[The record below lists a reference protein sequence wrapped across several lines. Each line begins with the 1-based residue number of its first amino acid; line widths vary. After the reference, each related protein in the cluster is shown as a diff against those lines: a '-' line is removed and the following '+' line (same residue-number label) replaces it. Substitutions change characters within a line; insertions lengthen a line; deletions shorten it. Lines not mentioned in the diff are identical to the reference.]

1 MLRGLTLGGMPS
13 HEQSPACFL
22 RSGVLS
28 LRCLC
33 AGRDGNQSPD
43 SYASATRPPHTSC
56 FAAAAT
62 CAAPSPPRLIRVLPD
77 WAQAP
82 PRVGSRWPWAAMRVT
97 DALLRTWLR
106 GRRPLLVAVPSLVR
120 RAFHGRSSRSRPFMA
135 ALLAPGL
142 SWPLPL
148 VDLAFPW
155 PFAIPSLQRRPFDSS
170 VPSRA
175 VSADHACGGAVCARA
190 SVRGSEHGAA

>member
-1 MLRGLTLGGMPS
+1 MPS

-62 CAAPSPPRLIRVLPD
+62 CAAPSLPRLIPGLAGLGSGTSSGGFALALGGDEGDRRASPHVAEGKTAAPRCGAVTR
-77 WAQAP
+77 AQSLA
-82 PRVGSRWPWAAMRVT
+82 WP
-97 DALLRTWLR
+97 LF
-106 GRRPLLVAVPSLVR
+106 SLQ
-120 RAFHGRSSRSRPFMA
+120 AFHGHSLSSI
-135 ALLAPGL
+135 
-142 SWPLPL
+142 
-148 VDLAFPW
+148 W
-155 PFAIPSLQRRPFDSS
+155 PFHGPSLIPSLQRRPFDSS
-170 VPSRA
+170 VRSRA